1 MGRKV
6 EKKASL
12 KLKHRAQ
19 AAKTGSLA
27 AKKRAGDALVGAGR
41 KNAEKKQGLA
51 QALGGAAGAGTH
63 NNSNQGLAPPK
74 MKASKQLNAQR
85 LKQKRDELRT
95 MKVAN
100 HRSTPATS
108 SSLEELMGKAAQTA
122 RAFEAQQSAKSDAQS
137 AGAHEIEIT
146 DSSRRAYMKELRKV
160 VDRADVVLE
169 ILDARDPMGCRT
181 LEMEELI
188 GNRGGKKVVLV
199 LNKIDLVP
207 PHVLQPWLKYLRT
220 FYPTVAFKA
229 STQNQSNHLSA
240 NYGRADKATAETLS
254 GSKAVGSEAL
264 MQLLKNYCRN
274 NHIKTAITVGV
285 IGYPNVGKSSVINS
299 LKRSKAASVSSTAGH
314 TKVMQEIHIDSKIKL
329 LDCPGIVF
337 DHSDSNALLLRNCI
351 NTESMEDPIGA
362 VQVILSRCEA
372 AQLVQLYN
380 LGPDCRFQDVIEFLV
395 LVATTKGKLGK
406 GGIPDRHAAARII
419 LQDWNRGKIPF
430 YTPPPDMKHTILE
443 SEIVASYADEFDL
456 DNVLN
461 PTSIFL
467 PEAANDD
474 LQPRAQPMGAP
485 VAGPQCSID
494 VAGAGAGNSVASKMD
509 EVMRSLGDSDSDSD
523 SDMDDGEFDDDMDAD
538 GGAMYQLPTPN
549 VQQLSAKFAQDQLN
563 PQTALLARRKAKQWR
578 KLKRRAARQQIG
590 AAEESSFSA
599 QFESVGFQLP
609 TTPFAFTG
617 AGSSSGL

>member
-27 AKKRAGDALVGAGR
+27 AKKRAGDALVSASR
-41 KNAEKKQGLA
+41 KTAEKKQGLA
-51 QALGGAAGAGTH
+51 QALSGGTVSGS
-63 NNSNQGLAPPK
+63 NSMQQQGQGLAPPK

-95 MKVAN
+95 MKVSH
-100 HRSTPATS
+100 HRATPATAA
-108 SSLEELMGKAAQTA
+108 SLEDLMGKAAQTA
-122 RAFEAQQSAKSDAQS
+122 RAFEAQQSAKSDAPS
-137 AGAHEIEIT
+137 AHEIEIT

-181 LEMEELI
+181 LDMEELI
-188 GNRGGKKVVLV
+188 GNRGGKKIVLV

-229 STQNQSNHLSA
+229 STQNQANHLSA
-240 NYGRADKATAETLS
+240 NFGRADKATAETLS

-274 NHIKTAITVGV
+274 NQIKTAITVGV

-314 TKVMQEIHIDSKIKL
+314 TKVMQEVHIDSKIKL

-337 DHSDSNALLLRNCI
+337 DHSDSSALLLRNCI

-380 LGPDCRFQDVIEFLV
+380 LGSDCRFQDVIEFLV

-443 SEIVASYADEFDL
+443 SEIVSTYASEFDL

-485 VAGPQCSID
+485 VAGPQCS
-494 VAGAGAGNSVASKMD
+494 VEVSSGAAASSVASKM
-509 EVMRSLGDSDSDSD
+509 EEMMRALGNSDSDSD

-538 GGAMYQLPTPN
+538 GAAMFQVPTPN
-549 VQQLSAKFAQDQLN
+549 FQQLSATFAQDPLN

-590 AAEESSFSA
+590 ATEESSFSE
-599 QFESVGFQLP
+599 QFENIGLRLPAGFVD
-609 TTPFAFTG
+609 TE
-617 AGSSSGL
+617 SMSGQ